1 MSRNVDDLEDSIYEH
16 LKTVALSKRAILQI
30 AQRIANDYPTDAAL
44 LVRVITELTRSA
56 DKLLGDT
63 SVLGP

>member
-1 MSRNVDDLEDSIYEH
+1 VSRNVDDLEDSIYEH